1 MLDIIVR
8 FLFIPGIL
16 IWILSLVP
24 EAIKDVRLWVKEC
37 FQEEQVQTEVVN
49 KKVNTKPLYAK
60 EVLG

>member
-8 FLFIPGIL
+8 FIFIPGIL

-37 FQEEQVQTEVVN
+37 FQEEQVQAQVQVHKE
-49 KKVNTKPLYAK
+49 PLYAK

>member
-37 FQEEQVQTEVVN
+37 FQEEQVQTHVHKE
-49 KKVNTKPLYAK
+49 PLYAK